1 MENKKLKPLSVVAL
15 AVSVLPLATLIPSFL
30 KITLLDGVRSM
41 WAGANILFVVLGLVL
56 SIICVRSKDSRSIVN
71 ILSTAISS
79 IWLLLMIG
87 IVVLA
92 LFINFVQ

>member
-1 MENKKLKPLSVVAL
+1 MENRKLKPLSVAAL
-15 AVSVLPLATLIPSFL
+15 IVSVLPLATLIPSFL
-30 KITLLDGVRSM
+30 KITLSDGVRSM

>member
-15 AVSVLPLATLIPSFL
+15 VVSVLPLATLIPSFL
-30 KITLLDGVRSM
+30 KITLSDGVRSM

-56 SIICVRSKDSRSIVN
+56 SIICVRNKGSRSIIN
-71 ILSTAISS
+71 ILSTAISAL
-79 IWLLLMIG
+79 WLLLMIG

>member
-1 MENKKLKPLSVVAL
+1 MENKKLKPLSVAAL
-15 AVSVLPLATLIPSFL
+15 VVSVLPLATLIPSFL
-30 KITLLDGVRSM
+30 KITLPDGVRSM

-56 SIICVRSKDSRSIVN
+56 SIICVRSTDSRSIVN

-79 IWLLLMIG
+79 LWLLLMIG
-87 IVVLA
+87 IVALA

>member
-1 MENKKLKPLSVVAL
+1 MENKKLKPLSVAAL
-15 AVSVLPLATLIPSFL
+15 VVSVLPLATLIPSFL
-30 KITLLDGVRSM
+30 KITLSDGVRSL

-79 IWLLLMIG
+79 LWLLMIG
-87 IVVLA
+87 IVALA

>member
-15 AVSVLPLATLIPSFL
+15 IVSVLPLATLIPSFL
-30 KITLLDGVRSM
+30 KITLSDGVRSM

-56 SIICVRSKDSRSIVN
+56 SIICVRNKDSRSIIN
-71 ILSTAISS
+71 ILSTAISAL
-79 IWLLLMIG
+79 WLLLMIG
-87 IVVLA
+87 IVALA

>member
-15 AVSVLPLATLIPSFL
+15 VVSVLPLATLIPSFL

-41 WAGANILFVVLGLVL
+41 WAGANILFVVLGMVL

>member
-1 MENKKLKPLSVVAL
+1 MENKKLKPLSVAAL
-15 AVSVLPLATLIPSFL
+15 VVSVLPLATLIPSFL
-30 KITLLDGVRSM
+30 KITLPDGVRSM

-87 IVVLA
+87 IVALA

>member
-1 MENKKLKPLSVVAL
+1 MENKKLKPLSVAAL
-15 AVSVLPLATLIPSFL
+15 VVSVLPLATLIPSFL
-30 KITLLDGVRSM
+30 KITLPDGVRSM

-56 SIICVRSKDSRSIVN
+56 SIICVHSNDSRSIVN

-79 IWLLLMIG
+79 LWLLLMIG
-87 IVVLA
+87 IIALA